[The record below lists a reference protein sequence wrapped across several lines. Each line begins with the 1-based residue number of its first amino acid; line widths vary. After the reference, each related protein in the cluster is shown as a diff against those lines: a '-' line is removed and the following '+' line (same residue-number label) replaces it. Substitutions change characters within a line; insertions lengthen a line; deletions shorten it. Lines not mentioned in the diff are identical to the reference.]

1 MNTHVDRLNRLVAE
15 FDRDTEGRF
24 DRLTDPDSIALVA
37 SLWPACRRGLGT
49 ELALA
54 AGEVKAGK
62 RDRIEEDLD
71 RAFNFLMSGGKP

>member
-1 MNTHVDRLNRLVAE
+1 MNSTIDRLNRLVAE

-24 DRLTDPDSIALVA
+24 DQLTDPDSIALVA

-54 AGEVKAGK
+54 AGEVKAGT
-62 RDRIEEDLD
+62 RLAQDFG
-71 RAFNFLMSGGKP
+71 RAFGIITKGQP

>member
-1 MNTHVDRLNRLVAE
+1 MNTHIARLNQLVAE

-62 RDRIEEDLD
+62 PDRLAQDFD
-71 RAFNFLMSGGKP
+71 RAFGIITKGNQ